1 MATRLINKTW
11 EVDDVLTNATSAKM
25 SDPTGTYGVKRNDT
39 DAVITADGT
48 DMTSVSTGIYQH
60 SFTDVVDVS
69 YTAYVEIVYDSAT
82 YHFEVDLA
90 ARRRDLEAKAREF
103 LVPYVTVSASRPGG
117 VHSAFGD
124 APLGAKA
131 CLLSSG
137 VTAR

>member
-1 MATRLINKTW
+1 MLLQAHVALGCRIAPSGNFAKQPLGFIPSKGW
-11 EVDDVLTNATSAKM
+11 RQFAMQPDSDAPRSSFAPSEAVL
-25 SDPTGTYGVKRNDT
+25 
-39 DAVITADGT
+39 
-48 DMTSVSTGIYQH
+48 H
-60 SFTDVVDVS
+60 
-69 YTAYVEIVYDSAT
+69 
-82 YHFEVDLA
+82 EVDLA